1 MLLHR
6 FDAKLPVPLVPGST
20 PPERLLVFPLC
31 HRKALTSP
39 TPVVHMGREGH
50 GLDTLRASTPMH
62 EIDTRQV
69 RGVARPPSSIMPSYF
84 RVCLHLNNSVDW
96 RSPHGVSAP
105 LKIRSPHCV
114 PDVKFLTMTV
124 WT

>member
-6 FDAKLPVPLVPGST
+6 FDAKLPVPLVPSST

-50 GLDTLRASTPMH
+50 ELDTLRASTPMH
-62 EIDTRQV
+62 EIDTRQA
-69 RGVARPPSSIMPSYF
+69 RGVLDHPVVLCRHIF
-84 RVCLHLNNSVDW
+84 E
-96 RSPHGVSAP
+96 SACISTTP
-105 LKIRSPHCV
+105 
-114 PDVKFLTMTV
+114 
-124 WT
+124 WTGALRMASRRL